1 MKNKFFNFKSVLVGS
16 VFLVGSNTFST
27 NLLAH
32 SFSQQM
38 INEAQSLYSKSFV
51 TQIDFRVKTTTGEP
65 TKSEM
70 LQSMRQALQAG
81 GSKKVGLQLKDI
93 KKIGCNKLS
102 DTSYKCAYRSYM
114 GGNNPLVKAI
124 APFTNGVNISERI
137 FTRYGTTWVMS
148 GY

>member
-1 MKNKFFNFKSVLVGS
+1 
-16 VFLVGSNTFST
+16 
-27 NLLAH
+27 
-32 SFSQQM
+32 
-38 INEAQSLYSKSFV
+38 
-51 TQIDFRVKTTTGEP
+51 
-65 TKSEM
+65 M
-70 LQSMRQALQAG
+70 LQTMRQALQAG
-81 GSKKVGLQLKDI
+81 GSKQVGLQLKDI

-102 DTSYKCAYRSYM
+102 DTSYKCAYQSYV